1 MPPVTE
7 AQTPAT
13 GANNPPAPAAT
24 PAPAAAPSTLL
35 TDAPAAPAAAAPA
48 AQPTQAAD
56 GQAPASADAQ
66 AAGTDKPAEG
76 DKPIEYADF
85 TAPEGVTLNTD
96 AVTELKAFAAE
107 KKLTQ
112 EDAQKLVDLGAKTMQ
127 QQHAALVSQIEAAQA
142 QWSEATR
149 TDQEFGGDKLDE
161 NLAVARRALT
171 QFGTPALS
179 TMIKESGLGNHPEI
193 IRAFYRVGKAISED
207 KTEKGTTRPANAA
220 DDLAKKLYPTMTN

>member
-13 GANNPPAPAAT
+13 DANSQPASAVA

-48 AQPTQAAD
+48 AQPTQATD

-66 AAGTDKPAEG
+66 AAGTDKP
-76 DKPIEYADF
+76 IEYADF
-85 TAPEGVTLNTD
+85 AAPDGVTLNTD

-127 QQHAALVSQIEAAQA
+127 QQQAALVSQIEQAQA
-142 QWSEATR
+142 QWSDASR
-149 TDQEFGGDKLDE
+149 TDKEFGGDKLAE
-161 NLAVARRALT
+161 NVAVAKQALDT
-171 QFGTPALS
+171 FGSPELS
-179 TMIKESGLGNHPEI
+179 KMLKESGLGNHPEI
-193 IRAFYRVGKAISED
+193 IRAFFRVGKAISED
-207 KTEKGTTRPANAA
+207 KLERGNPPPANAT
-220 DDLAKKLYPTMTN
+220 DDLAKKMYPTMTN

>member
-13 GANNPPAPAAT
+13 DANNQPASAVA

-48 AQPTQAAD
+48 AQPTQA
-56 GQAPASADAQ
+56 SDA
-66 AAGTDKPAEG
+66 KPAEG
-76 DKPIEYADF
+76 SPPTDDKPIEYADF
-85 TAPEGVTLNTD
+85 AAPDGVTLNTD

-127 QQHAALVSQIEAAQA
+127 QQQAALVSQIEQAQA
-142 QWSEATR
+142 QWSDASR
-149 TDQEFGGDKLDE
+149 TDKEFGGDKLAE
-161 NLAVARRALT
+161 NVAVAKQALDT
-171 QFGTPALS
+171 FGSPELS
-179 TMIKESGLGNHPEI
+179 KMLKESGLGNHPEI
-193 IRAFYRVGKAISED
+193 IRAFFRVGKAISED
-207 KTEKGTTRPANAA
+207 KLERGTTKPANAS
-220 DDLAKKLYPTMTN
+220 DDLAKKMYPTMTN